1 MGVLQSEYMTEDEQR
16 QDNVAFVDGQNL
28 YMSTTMAD
36 KPWHIDL
43 ARLRVYLKRKYKV
56 EKAYYFLG
64 FTQEDRREL
73 YDEIQEA
80 GFILQFREHSS
91 VMLGKKKGNVDTDI
105 VFAVMKA
112 LYRNEVFG
120 GVVLVSGDGDYKMLV
135 DFLIE
140 ENKFGK
146 ILFPNQKRAFSL
158 YKRIALRYKAD
169 LSAELVRRKIEKE
182 KGSLGSYP
190 FGSLFVVMF
199 IC

>member
-1 MGVLQSEYMTEDEQR
+1 MNSGEQSYHHTNDVGVLQSEYMTEDEQR

-182 KGSLGSYP
+182 KGSLGS
-190 FGSLFVVMF
+190 
-199 IC
+199 